1 MSLCRLRKDLNKRM
15 QKNDE
20 EMVPEEKEEG
30 ESPRFGPP
38 TLKRTITF
46 GSS

>member
-1 MSLCRLRKDLNKRM
+1 M
-15 QKNDE
+15 QKNEE

-38 TLKRTITF
+38 SLKRTITF